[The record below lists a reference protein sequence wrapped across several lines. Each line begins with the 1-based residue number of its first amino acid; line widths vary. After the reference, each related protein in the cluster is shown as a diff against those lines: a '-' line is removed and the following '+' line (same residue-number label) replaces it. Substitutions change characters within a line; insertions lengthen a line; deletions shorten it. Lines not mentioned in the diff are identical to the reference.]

1 MARRRQTRLTRQGFY
16 YLLVLLAVVI
26 GATLRQL
33 NLLILLGTVLAG
45 PLVFSFWY
53 GRFALK
59 RVRIER
65 RLPPILRAD
74 QRLNV
79 DIQLTNARRWLGIW
93 SIVVE
98 DQVVRDDSDA
108 PANPPV
114 RVGVLFPAA
123 GRRETVRGAYQGEL
137 PGRGRYRF
145 GPLVAATRFPLG
157 LVRHRLRTDDVA
169 TLIVHPRLG
178 RLTHDWTDVVRRTA
192 SVGQAV
198 HRRGLQEAEFHGLRD
213 WRTGDSRRWIHWRS
227 SARRGSL
234 VVRQFE
240 EQRSRDLALLVDLWQ
255 PEVPSEEDR
264 EDLETAVSFV
274 ATLVA
279 EGCRQPGRRLILS
292 IAASEHMDRS
302 GAASPLFFRQQM
314 DELALIE
321 PHHDRHFPVEI
332 AHTLAMVPPSTPT
345 LLVSTRPIDWT
356 ALECAVA
363 ERNAHLTGRHL
374 QSVDVSGTELARYYQ
389 D

>member
-1 MARRRQTRLTRQGFY
+1 MARRRQSRLTRQGFY
-16 YLLVLLAVVI
+16 YLLVLLAVVV

-45 PLVFSFWY
+45 PLVFSLWY
-53 GRFALK
+53 GRFALR
-59 RVRIER
+59 RVRLER
-65 RLPPILRAD
+65 RLPPMLRAD

-79 DIQLTNARRWLGIW
+79 DLQLTNSRRWLGIW

-98 DQVVRDDSDA
+98 DQVVREDSGS

-114 RVGVLFPAA
+114 KVGVLFPTV
-123 GRRETVRGAYQGEL
+123 GHRETVRGAYQGQL

-145 GPLVAATRFPLG
+145 GPLVASTRFPLG
-157 LVRHRLRTDDVA
+157 LARHRLRTDDTN

-178 RLTHDWTDVVRRTA
+178 RLTHDWTDVVRHTA
-192 SVGQAV
+192 SVGHAV

-213 WRTGDSRRWIHWRS
+213 WRSGDSRRWIHWRS

-255 PEVPSEEDR
+255 PERPSEEDR
-264 EDLETAVSFV
+264 DNLETAVSFV

-279 EGCRQPGRRLILS
+279 EGCRQPGRRLTLS
-292 IAASEHMDRS
+292 IAASQHMERS

-314 DELALIE
+314 DELALVE

-332 AHTLAMVPPSTPT
+332 AHALAMVPPSTPT

-356 ALECAVA
+356 ALESAVA
-363 ERNAHLTGRHL
+363 ERSAQLAGRHL
-374 QSVDVSGTELARYYQ
+374 QSVDVSSNDLARYYQ